1 MFIVSIMYC
10 LDTDNE
16 CCKMNYKDYIKE
28 VQDFPVEGVNFKD
41 ISPLLGNRKVFNKA
55 LDDMFCLVEDVPD
68 YWVGIDA
75 RGFIFASALSVKF
88 GGGILL
94 CRKEGKLPP
103 PTINYKYSTEY
114 SEDTLEMKKGEGSV
128 IIVDDV
134 LATGGTLQAVNDMS
148 LLAGYSILDNIVLID
163 LDYVPKVNWYSTNTR
178 SLIKYESV
186 R

>member
-1 MFIVSIMYC
+1 MYC

-75 RGFIFASALSVKF
+75 RGFIFGSS
-88 GGGILL
+88 
-94 CRKEGKLPP
+94 PP
-103 PTINYKYSTEY
+103 NSP
-114 SEDTLEMKKGEGSV
+114 
-128 IIVDDV
+128 
-134 LATGGTLQAVNDMS
+134 A
-148 LLAGYSILDNIVLID
+148 SILFRSAACCASTPGNSPLSSKNNLPAIVLSSYA
-163 LDYVPKVNWYSTNTR
+163 L
-178 SLIKYESV
+178 
-186 R
+186 

>member
-1 MFIVSIMYC
+1 MAAPAGQKIASLIMGISIR
-10 LDTDNE
+10 LE
-16 CCKMNYKDYIKE
+16 IK
-28 VQDFPVEGVNFKD
+28 P
-41 ISPLLGNRKVFNKA
+41 
-55 LDDMFCLVEDVPD
+55 
-68 YWVGIDA
+68 
-75 RGFIFASALSVKF
+75 
-88 GGGILL
+88 
-94 CRKEGKLPP
+94 
-103 PTINYKYSTEY
+103 
-114 SEDTLEMKKGEGSV
+114 GEGSV